1 MLRVIEDTRGE
12 SPCKW
17 REVGAL
23 DPEKQSPNS
32 PSPPVG
38 ASAEWRKF
46 LDSPV
51 SLRVREARDAAPIP
65 V

>member
-1 MLRVIEDTRGE
+1 MLGVTEDTRGE

-23 DPEKQSPNS
+23 DPVKQR
-32 PSPPVG
+32 PPVG

-46 LDSPV
+46 LGSPV